1 MWNLEDVKKAIQR
14 RKENL
19 KANLKPTISVNEQIR
34 FEDEYWHDVIETLTK
49 KEVLNLAKE
58 MGIITHHENGR
69 QRALKSIKRNILFQK
84 KSECINS
91 FGFNKY

>member
-49 KEVLNLAKE
+49 KEVLNLAKQ
-58 MGIITHHENGR
+58 MGIITHNENGR
-69 QRALKSIKRNILFQK
+69 QKSFKSIKRTILFDK